1 MVFLLLIIGR
11 AWKRNEYVVSLIGK
25 VSMVIWHWV
34 YVLFFFNFLRFF
46 DLLFL
51 FLVSKSYFVSVVI
64 GKFVKVTYRSRE
76 GGSCTLVF
84 YSSMLLELSLSF
96 VTGFLG

>member
-1 MVFLLLIIGR
+1 M
-11 AWKRNEYVVSLIGK
+11 KRKEYVVSVIGK
-25 VSMVIWHWV
+25 VIMVIWHWV
-34 YVLFFFNFLRFF
+34 YVLLFFDFLRFL

-51 FLVSKSYFVSVVI
+51 FLVSKSYIVSVVI

-76 GGSCTLVF
+76 GGSCTLVC

>member
-1 MVFLLLIIGR
+1 
-11 AWKRNEYVVSLIGK
+11 
-25 VSMVIWHWV
+25 MVIWHGV
-34 YVLFFFNFLRFF
+34 YVLLFFDFLRFL

-51 FLVSKSYFVSVVI
+51 FLVSKSYIVSVVI